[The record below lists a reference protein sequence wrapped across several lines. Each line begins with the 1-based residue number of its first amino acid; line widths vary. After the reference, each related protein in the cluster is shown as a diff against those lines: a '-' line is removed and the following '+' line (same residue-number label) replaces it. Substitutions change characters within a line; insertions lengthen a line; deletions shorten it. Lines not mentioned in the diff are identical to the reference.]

1 MKRKDKNIVRSSI
14 KAILLCCEEG
24 FRTLRGNRA
33 GARIGSTTSAHEQE
47 PEDRQASSQQSKAV
61 WLVGI
66 AVASC
71 AIWLFIH
78 THWLMKEHQKPSHP
92 VTLKLPLRSYAGDYY
107 IKVRIQGKEGW
118 MLLDTGSSTTLLL
131 KTALDTLVYSP
142 LQTSETVYFPFAD
155 KRLVAT
161 KVEVPE
167 VAIGNWHI
175 PRLTTLMTD
184 QSQMV
189 LGRIRSIDGLDVFG
203 ILGYD
208 MLRRWRVV
216 SLDHRVLILQ
226 QQPVALPPTA
236 CVFRLQNIGGRPAIS
251 EPTVETQP
259 VVWVI
264 DTGIENHLVSAGA
277 VSRLTARVRT
287 YRHRNQR
294 VASLALVI
302 LRDRKGRTLSLPVAI
317 KPINHPPFTPQ
328 VYESGLIGNGLLQ
341 RYRIVF
347 DHFYQYVA
355 LVPIDSTPVKGTYGL
370 LLYAERHQPKL
381 YAHFVIPQAS
391 GLGDGFVR
399 IVAVDGVLVKG
410 WNESLVQLLLH
421 PRVGSSVRL
430 TVELPNKQRQQVVC
444 WAYAPN
450 EVGLQLFQA
459 RTRIG
464 SRQFSC
470 AIMQLKEARLWLYP
484 FNLWEYRRQSVPY
497 LTLVSE
503 GEGVEIRLDKAV
515 NLQRISDG
523 VGRDWEVAIET
534 YRVSK

>member
-1 MKRKDKNIVRSSI
+1 MRKSGVFVVTSATRERERMRNIVRLSI
-14 KAILLCCEEG
+14 KAIWIL
-24 FRTLRGNRA
+24 
-33 GARIGSTTSAHEQE
+33 
-47 PEDRQASSQQSKAV
+47 
-61 WLVGI
+61 GI
-66 AVASC
+66 AVVFCVA
-71 AIWLFIH
+71 WLFIS
-78 THWLMKEHQKPSHP
+78 THWWMKKHQKPSHP
-92 VTLKLPLRSYAGDYY
+92 ITVKLPLRSYAGDYY

-167 VAIGNWHI
+167 VTIGNWHI

-208 MLRRWRVV
+208 LLRQWRVV

-226 QQPVALPPTA
+226 QQPAALPPTA
-236 CVFRLQNIGGRPAIS
+236 RVFRLQNIGGRPAIS
-251 EPTVETQP
+251 EPTVQTQP
-259 VVWVI
+259 VLWVI
-264 DTGIENHLVSAGA
+264 DTGCENHLVSAG
-277 VSRLTARVRT
+277 VLSRLTARVRT

-302 LRDRKGRTLSLPVAI
+302 LRDKKGQALTLPVVI
-317 KPINHPPFTPQ
+317 KPINHPPFTRQ
-328 VYESGLIGNGLLQ
+328 LYESGLIGNGLLQ

-347 DHFYQYVA
+347 DHFYQRVGF
-355 LVPIDSTPVKGTYGL
+355 VPTDSTPVRGTYGL
-370 LLYAERHQPKL
+370 LLFAKRHQPKL

-391 GLGDGFVR
+391 GLCDGFVQ

-410 WNESLVQLLLH
+410 WDEALVRRLLY

-430 TVELPNKQRQQVVC
+430 TVELFNKQRQQVVC
-444 WAYAPN
+444 WAYAPD
-450 EVGLQLFQA
+450 EVGLRLFQA
-459 RTRIG
+459 HTRIG
-464 SRQFSC
+464 SRQFYHT
-470 AIMQLKEARLWLYP
+470 IMQFKEARLWLYS
-484 FNLWEYRRQSVPY
+484 FNPYEYRRQSMPY

-503 GEGVEIRLDKAV
+503 GEGVETRLDKAV
-515 NLQRISDG
+515 NLQRNRSPSNG
-523 VGRDWEVAIET
+523 VERDWEMVIEPIE
-534 YRVSK
+534 